1 MQTFTPPP
9 VAGYRGLT
17 DVQVQAMNANKQ
29 LEERCLRQ
37 LEIMLMDPGVDT
49 LLVSIA
55 RTRIQEAFMWA
66 NRAIAQPQRIAL
78 PEDGPP
84 PGSLIDPKTGRAL

>member
-1 MQTFTPPP
+1 MQTHPTPP

-17 DVQVQAMNANKQ
+17 DAQVQAMNQNKI

-37 LEIMLMDPGVDT
+37 LEIMLIDPNIDQ
-49 LLVSIA
+49 LFVSIA

-66 NRAIAQPQRIAL
+66 NRAIAQPQRVAL
-78 PEDGPP
+78 PED
-84 PGSLIDPKTGRAL
+84 SQ